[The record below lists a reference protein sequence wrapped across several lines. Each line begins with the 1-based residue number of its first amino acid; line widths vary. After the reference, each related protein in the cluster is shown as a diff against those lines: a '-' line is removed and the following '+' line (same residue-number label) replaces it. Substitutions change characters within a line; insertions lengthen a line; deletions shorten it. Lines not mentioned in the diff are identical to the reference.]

1 MKKKVFEQLLIITL
15 IILMAFL
22 LSCKKDQKKNK
33 QDSQVEK
40 EKIDKSTVILKYNE
54 SLFTIPSP
62 YQATYTIKE
71 NNIKFN
77 EELLNPEENYKS
89 YTTNFKQA
97 LNIGVYGT
105 DLGYLT
111 IYNQNT
117 STISYFNIVK
127 KISEE
132 LGLHQALSSK
142 QLKETEAKIEQQ
154 DSLLFF
160 LTNTYR
166 HFDSYLKENN
176 RKEIG
181 ALIIAGGWIESLYI
195 LSQTIK
201 DNPTRQLIN
210 RLGEQKQPL
219 NNLIE
224 LLSFYYYESQNYT
237 QLIDSLVDLAYAY
250 DGIIYNY
257 YYEEP
262 EVYPEKQLT
271 IIKSR
276 SNVVLSEYH
285 LRNIAKKIENIRN
298 KIIN

>member
-1 MKKKVFEQLLIITL
+1 MKKIFEQFLIISL

-22 LSCKKDQKKNK
+22 LSCKKDQKKNDQESGVK
-33 QDSQVEK
+33 S
-40 EKIDKSTVILKYNE
+40 EKIDKSAVILKYNE

-176 RKEIG
+176 R
-181 ALIIAGGWIESLYI
+181 
-195 LSQTIK
+195 
-201 DNPTRQLIN
+201 
-210 RLGEQKQPL
+210 
-219 NNLIE
+219 
-224 LLSFYYYESQNYT
+224 
-237 QLIDSLVDLAYAY
+237 
-250 DGIIYNY
+250 
-257 YYEEP
+257 
-262 EVYPEKQLT
+262 
-271 IIKSR
+271 
-276 SNVVLSEYH
+276 
-285 LRNIAKKIENIRN
+285 
-298 KIIN
+298 